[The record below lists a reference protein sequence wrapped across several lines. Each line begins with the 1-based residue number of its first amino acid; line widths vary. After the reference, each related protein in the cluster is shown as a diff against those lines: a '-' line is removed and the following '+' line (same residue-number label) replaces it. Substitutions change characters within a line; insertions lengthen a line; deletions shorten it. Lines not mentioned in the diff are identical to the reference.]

1 MSQFLQLLPYFI
13 TTTLSDLPG
22 LPGLCICGIFSASL
36 STVSSS
42 INCLTSVTSQDFL
55 QPIFP
60 SLNITVFHNKIIS
73 LSFGALCVGVTFLI
87 ASLGHLIRMAIII
100 VGLVGGPNL
109 AVFLLAACTT
119 TANEEGV
126 IVGIL
131 VSLTLA
137 GYLSFVPNSK
147 PYPFLPFSN
156 ECPSLHTAETNFTT
170 FSNLP
175 FSSTNFYLN
184 TTFTSS
190 SKPETEDVSFNLS
203 YMWISTLAF
212 ISCLIVGYF
221 GSWIISCCR
230 GKPNEIPE
238 IYLSPIRIQFP
249 KKRANAKEQ
258 QGKTIAS
265 NVKQSCEISTIK
277 FT

>member
-1 MSQFLQLLPYFI
+1 MSQFFQLLPYFI
-13 TTTLSDLPG
+13 TTTLNDLPG

-42 INCLTSVTSQDFL
+42 INSLTSVTSEDFL
-55 QPIFP
+55 KPIFP
-60 SLNITVFHNKIIS
+60 SLSVTVFHNKIIS
-73 LSFGALCVGVTFLI
+73 LIFGALCVGVTFLI
-87 ASLGHLIRMAIII
+87 ASLGHLIKMAVII

-126 IVGIL
+126 ILGIL

-156 ECPSLHTAETNFTT
+156 ECASLPTEETNFTK

-175 FSSTNFYLN
+175 FSSAIFYSN
-184 TTFTSS
+184 TTFTSTS
-190 SKPETEDVSFNLS
+190 RPETDE
-203 YMWISTLAF
+203 
-212 ISCLIVGYF
+212 
-221 GSWIISCCR
+221 
-230 GKPNEIPE
+230 
-238 IYLSPIRIQFP
+238 
-249 KKRANAKEQ
+249 
-258 QGKTIAS
+258 
-265 NVKQSCEISTIK
+265 
-277 FT
+277 